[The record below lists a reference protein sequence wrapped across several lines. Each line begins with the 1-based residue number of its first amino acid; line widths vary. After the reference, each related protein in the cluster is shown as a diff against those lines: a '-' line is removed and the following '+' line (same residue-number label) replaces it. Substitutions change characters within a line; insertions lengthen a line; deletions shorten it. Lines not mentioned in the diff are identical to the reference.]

1 MNNLIYTKTY
11 SPPPVDE
18 REALRYAGVKEK
30 SDEITALLQD
40 CIKETADRMTYKVCY
55 GEFEISCS
63 GDELDLTFAKVNS
76 RLLAKNLRGC
86 HKIVLFCATVG
97 VEMDRLIAKY
107 ATLSPAK
114 SLMLDALGSE
124 RVEAVC
130 DLFNAEITERA
141 RGEGCKAHP
150 RFSPGYGDLP
160 LDIQREIFAVLN
172 PEKRIGV
179 VLNDNLFMSPSKSV
193 TAIIGI
199 EKDN

>member
-18 REALRYAGVKEK
+18 REALRYARSGE
-30 SDEITALLQD
+30 SDEMTAILKD
-40 CIKETADRMTYKVCY
+40 CIDETDGRLTYKVCY
-55 GEFEISCS
+55 GEFEISCD
-63 GDELDLTFAKVNS
+63 GDELDLTFAKTKS
-76 RLLAKNLRGC
+76 RLLMKNLAGC

-97 VEMDRLIAKY
+97 VEMDRLVAKY
-107 ATLSPAK
+107 SATSPAK

-124 RVEAVC
+124 RVEALC
-130 DLFNAEITERA
+130 DLFNSEIKKAA
-141 RGEGCKAHP
+141 RDEGCKAHP

-160 LDIQREIFAVLN
+160 LDIQREIFTVLN

-179 VLNDNLFMSPSKSV
+179 VLNENLFMSPSKSV

>member
-1 MNNLIYTKTY
+1 MNNFIYTKVY
-11 SPPPVDE
+11 SPPPVDK
-18 REALRYAGVKEK
+18 REALRYARAGEG
-30 SDEITALLQD
+30 DEISALLQE
-40 CIKETADRMTYKVCY
+40 CIDEAEGRLTYKVCY
-55 GEFEISCS
+55 GEFDISCV
-63 GDELDLTFAKVNS
+63 GEELDLTFAKTES
-76 RLLAKNLRGC
+76 RLLMKNLGGC

-107 ATLSPAK
+107 AATSPAK

-124 RVEAVC
+124 RVEALC
-130 DLFNAEITERA
+130 DLFNSEIAQTA
-141 RGEGCKAHP
+141 RDGRCKAHP

-160 LDIQREIFAVLN
+160 LEIQRAIFAVLN

-179 VLNDNLFMSPSKSV
+179 MLNDNLFMSPSKSV